1 MWLFWWK
8 RNMMKVDTTS
18 EYRSHLDNKGYLV
31 AYQWV
36 RWLVQLRSNPKLQR
50 IILTRHHISSCKS
63 FDWQHVGQLPMIFKM
78 IWSSQSSLP
87 GTVRRCHSRYSEP
100 PGIPTP
106 DENVWSSSQHRLQHH
121 DASSFSKIQMI
132 NHDNEF
138 IPWWCSLY
146 YSRWLPHR
154 LTSAKE
160 K

>member
-1 MWLFWWK
+1 MVCDCFNEK
-8 RNMMKVDTTS
+8 QSMMKADTIS

-50 IILTRHHISSCKS
+50 KILTRHHKCICKS

-100 PGIPTP
+100 PGTPTP
-106 DENVWSSSQHRLQHH
+106 DENVWSSSHHLLQHH
-121 DASSFSKIQMI
+121 NASSFSKINYPTPDGSVWSSSQ
-132 NHDNEF
+132 
-138 IPWWCSLY
+138 
-146 YSRWLPHR
+146 HR
-154 LTSAKE
+154 IQHHNASSFS
-160 K
+160 